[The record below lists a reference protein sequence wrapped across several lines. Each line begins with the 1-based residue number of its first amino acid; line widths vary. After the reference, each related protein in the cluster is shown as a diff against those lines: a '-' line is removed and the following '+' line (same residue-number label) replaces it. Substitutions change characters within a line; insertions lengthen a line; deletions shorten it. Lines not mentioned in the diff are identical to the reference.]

1 MCPLEQGMDSSPQ
14 ENFTKKQ
21 YGENVDV
28 DSSIM
33 EHVLE
38 MSIGE

>member
-1 MCPLEQGMDSSPQ
+1 MCPLEKGMDSYPRA
-14 ENFTKKQ
+14 NFTIC
-21 YGENVDV
+21 GENVDV

-38 MSIGE
+38 MSRGE